1 MHEASI
7 ASELIGAAEQE
18 VRRAKAEG
26 LAEEKGRVQRV
37 KVLVGRLSGASA
49 EALRF
54 AFDAMRAGTLL
65 ETAELEIEQPLLTG
79 DCRKCGVRSQFE
91 EAFSPCP
98 QCGSY
103 DIYIEKGRELL
114 LTSIEID

>member
-7 ASELIGAAEQE
+7 ASELIDAAEQE
-18 VRRAKAEG
+18 ARCAIADGRAPAG
-26 LAEEKGRVQRV
+26 GRVKRI

-79 DCRKCGVRSQFE
+79 DCRACGVRSQFE
-91 EAFSPCP
+91 ESFSPCP
-98 QCGSY
+98 RCGSY

-114 LTSIEID
+114 LTAIEIV